1 MITRRVNDARVPNCG
16 FQASAFS
23 PTAWWQ
29 ARSHCP
35 APRGSTTCVGG
46 GMRHGSEKWR
56 EEIKA
61 SITHKRLEAR
71 KMKREIMHGR

>member
-1 MITRRVNDARVPNCG
+1 
-16 FQASAFS
+16 
-23 PTAWWQ
+23 
-29 ARSHCP
+29 
-35 APRGSTTCVGG
+35 VGG